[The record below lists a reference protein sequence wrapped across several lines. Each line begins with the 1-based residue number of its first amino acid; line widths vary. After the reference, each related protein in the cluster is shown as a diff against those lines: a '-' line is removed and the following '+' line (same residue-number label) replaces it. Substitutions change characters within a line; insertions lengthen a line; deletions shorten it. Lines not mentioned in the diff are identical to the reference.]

1 MNNTLAVSSRS
12 INLDLDR
19 YIEGRSMM
27 REYLIKD
34 SYSFP
39 ASKNDHGQY
48 SIIVQSP
55 IIRDGSDLGRHIRSI
70 KEIAQRLT
78 VLTKCV
84 LGEALNTSPWEMDLF
99 TKKIEL
105 IGKMPVGWESN
116 YDLVQKELDRNKR
129 FSMQIEVL
137 PHRFI
142 ALQESP
148 FKDYIN
154 ALKHYPRL
162 QPIERDLLQVLN
174 DADLVSFTGRYML
187 LSKALEMVSAMCP
200 PKKGRDERIRIL
212 LPELYERFKG
222 TTLSDL
228 MNLANNRKETRHYVD
243 KSSESLSHPSM
254 SEEELKMFYSLTN
267 QLCLNIVRRSLGLGI
282 VDFCPE

>member
-1 MNNTLAVSSRS
+1 M
-12 INLDLDR
+12 DR
-19 YIEGRSMM
+19 FEEGRSIMK
-27 REYLIKD
+27 EYLIKD

-39 ASKNDHGQY
+39 ASNNDHGQY

-55 IIRDGSDLGRHIRSI
+55 IIRDRSDLGRHIQSI
-70 KEIAQRLT
+70 QKIAQRLT

-84 LGEALNTSPWEMDLF
+84 LGVALNTSPWEMDLF

-105 IGKMPVGWESN
+105 IGRMPVGWESN
-116 YDLVQKELDRNKR
+116 YDIIQKELDRYKR
-129 FSMQIEVL
+129 FSTQVEVT
-137 PHRFI
+137 PHRFV

-162 QPIERDLLQVLN
+162 KPIERDLLQILN

-212 LPELYERFKG
+212 LPELVERFNG

-243 KSSESLSHPSM
+243 KSSESLSHPPM
-254 SEEELKMFYSLTN
+254 SEEELRSFYSLTN
-267 QLCLNIVRRSLGLGI
+267 QLCLNIIRRSLGLGI
-282 VDFCPE
+282 VVFA